1 LGLSY
6 TDPAVTAGQEDLI
19 AAAGV
24 ALAAMYPRP
33 TTPKYNELSALLQV
47 AIQEALLG
55 VNAPADALAN
65 AATASG
71 L

>member
-1 LGLSY
+1 VG
-6 TDPAVTAGQEDLI
+6 
-19 AAAGV
+19 
-24 ALAAMYPRP
+24 LAAMYPRP

-55 VNAPADALAN
+55 TSTPAEALTSAKE
-65 AATASG
+65 ASG